1 MLRLLLHYTC
11 RTAPRTIVYSSIKA
25 LSGAHLLA
33 TGTLLSVVF
42 MFIHSRQAVGIL
54 LHLVHLF
61 GHHQRTNTSISFQV
75 F

>member
-11 RTAPRTIVYSSIKA
+11 QTAPRTIVYSSIKA

-33 TGTLLSVVF
+33 TETLSFVVF
-42 MFIHSRQAVGIL
+42 MFIHSRQAAGIL

-61 GHHQRTNTSISFQV
+61 RHHQRTNTNISFQA